1 MVFKKQYYMRL
12 QIAPTS
18 RACVWDFTTERGSTT
33 MIRTFNR
40 WQHKLF
46 AEYFN
51 LPEGTEPLQNRPLQ
65 NHPLP
70 SRPLPAA
77 HANDHEPRVLKEWQ
91 KSIGNFVERHTAHK

>member
-1 MVFKKQYYMRL
+1 
-12 QIAPTS
+12 
-18 RACVWDFTTERGSTT
+18 

-51 LPEGTEPLQNRPLQ
+51 LPEGTEPLQNRPLP
-65 NHPLP
+65 NRPLP
-70 SRPLPAA
+70 NRPLPAAHANDHHA

-91 KSIGNFVERHTAHK
+91 KSIGNFVERHTAQK